1 VKVSLVELAVHDENQ
16 PVPGQSQGWMGSKP
30 AKNRWAEM
38 KMNHIE

>member
-1 VKVSLVELAVHDENQ
+1 VR
-16 PVPGQSQGWMGSKP
+16 GQSEVWMERKP